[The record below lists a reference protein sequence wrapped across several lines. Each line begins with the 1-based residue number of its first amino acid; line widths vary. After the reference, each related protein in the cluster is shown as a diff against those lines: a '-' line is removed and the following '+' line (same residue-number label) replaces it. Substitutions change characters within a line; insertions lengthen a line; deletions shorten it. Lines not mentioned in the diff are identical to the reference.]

1 MRKLIYA
8 INLTLDGCF
17 DHTNMVPD
25 DELFEYYINLVQDA
39 GAFVY
44 GRKTYQLMVPYW
56 PDVIKDES
64 STKSDIE
71 FAEAFCAV
79 DKMVVFSRTLDK
91 AERKNTEI
99 IHNNLHD
106 EVLKLKQ
113 QEGKYILAG
122 GVDIP
127 SQLIQLGLVD
137 EYIFVIYPL
146 FAGKGKRMFE
156 GIDLTEKLKLKLV
169 DTKVLKSGCVFLRY
183 VNG

>member
-17 DHTNMVPD
+17 DHTNMIPD
-25 DELFEYYINLVQDA
+25 DEVFDYYIDLVRNA

-44 GRKTYQLMVPYW
+44 GRKTYQLMVPFW

-64 STKSDIE
+64 SSKADVE

-79 DKMVVFSRTLDK
+79 DKMVVFSRTLEK
-91 AERKNTEI
+91 AEEENTEI
-99 IHNNLHD
+99 IHNNLYD
-106 EVLKLKQ
+106 EILKLKQ
-113 QEGKYILAG
+113 QEGNYILTG

-137 EYIFVIYPL
+137 EYLFAIYPI
-146 FAGKGKRMFE
+146 FAGKGKRLFE
-156 GIDLTEKLKLKLV
+156 SVDLAERLKLKLV
-169 DTKVLKSGCVFLRY
+169 DTKVFKSGCVLLRY
-183 VNG
+183 LKG

>member
-17 DHTNMVPD
+17 DHTNMVPYED
-25 DELFEYYINLVQDA
+25 VFDYYIDLVQNA

-64 STKSDIE
+64 STESDIE

-79 DKMVVFSRTLDK
+79 DKMVVFSRTLEK
-91 AERKNTEI
+91 AEEENTEI
-99 IHNNLHD
+99 IHSNLYE

-127 SQLIQLGLVD
+127 SQLIALGLVD
-137 EYIFVIYPL
+137 EYHFVIYPI
-146 FAGKGKRMFE
+146 FAGKGKRLFE
-156 GIDLTEKLKLKLV
+156 GVDLAERLKLKLV
-169 DTKVLKSGCVFLRY
+169 DTKVWESGCVLLRY
-183 VNG
+183 VKG

>member
-17 DHTNMVPD
+17 DHTHMVPHED
-25 DELFEYYINLVQDA
+25 VFDYYIDLVRDA

-79 DKMVVFSRTLDK
+79 ENMVVFSRTLDK
-91 AERKNTEI
+91 VEGKNTEI
-99 IHNNLHD
+99 IRDNLHD

-113 QEGKYILAG
+113 QEGKYILTG
-122 GVDIP
+122 GVDVP

-137 EYIFVIYPL
+137 EYLFAIYPI
-146 FAGKGKRMFE
+146 FAGKGKRLFE
-156 GIDLTEKLKLKLV
+156 GIDLAERLKLKLI
-169 DTKVLKSGCVFLRY
+169 DTKVWKSGCVLLRY
-183 VNG
+183 VKS